1 MRRRS
6 KQQIWENPFED
17 EWLLVYQG
25 FQPEQEGLREALCT
39 LGNGNFATRGATPE
53 SEADDIHYPG
63 TYFAGCY
70 NRLET
75 DISGRVVENESIVN
89 APNWLTLR
97 YKIEDGNW
105 FDLRQA
111 TIHNYIQQLDL
122 RNGMLHRNVVFEDSS
137 GRITCVHERRFIS
150 MAEPELA
157 CIEMTFIAENWSGKL
172 QILSALEGRV
182 TNNGVARYRQLNNR
196 HLEPIEANK
205 IDDETIYLVV
215 ETTQSKIRIAEAAR
229 TRVFHGDEKI
239 RSVPLLNSE
248 SGYISQEFSIHLNH
262 MDPVTVEKTVSLAN
276 SRARAI
282 SSVSIEVQKKVSRAG
297 NFETL
302 LHKHRLR
309 WDHLWQRCSI
319 TISNNKDVSRIL
331 NLHIFHLLQ
340 TVSLNTIDIDAGV
353 PARGLHGEAYHG
365 HVFWDELFIFPFLNL
380 RIPDITRSL
389 LMYRHRRLAESKWA
403 AKQEGYQG
411 AMYPWQSG
419 SDGREE
425 TQTLHLN
432 PISKRWIP
440 DKSHRQRHINIAIV
454 YKVWMYYQVTGDIDF
469 LLYYG
474 AEMII
479 EIARFWA
486 SITKYNPTSDRYEI
500 HNVMG
505 PDEYHD
511 SYPDTEEP
519 GLRNNAYTN
528 IMAVWVLCRALEL
541 FDILPEDRSKN
552 IWDDLGL
559 TSEELELWERISRKM
574 RIVFHDEDIISQF
587 EGYDELLEFDWQGY
601 KQKYGNIQ
609 RLDRILEAEGDSTNR
624 YKVSKQADVL
634 MLFYLLSAEE
644 LQGIFERLGYPFK
657 PETIPNNIEYYINRT
672 SHGSTLSRIVHSW
685 VIARS
690 DRDLSWNLFKE
701 ALNSDVADIQGGTT
715 AEGIHLGAVAG
726 TVDLMQRCYTGLETR
741 GDILRFNP
749 QLPKDL
755 DRIELDLI
763 YRRNWLNV
771 RIDHKKLLIKSKHY
785 AVGPIKIALQS
796 QVIEMKPGDFIE
808 LQI

>member
-6 KQQIWENPFED
+6 QGQTWKDPFED
-17 EWLLVYQG
+17 EWLLAYQG
-25 FQPEQEGLREALCT
+25 FQPEQEGLRETLCT
-39 LGNGNFATRGATPE
+39 LGNGYFATRGATPE
-53 SEADDIHYPG
+53 SEADGIHYPG

-70 NRLET
+70 NRLKT
-75 DISGRVVENESIVN
+75 DISGRTVENESMVN

-97 YKIEDGNW
+97 YRIEDGDF
-105 FDLRQA
+105 FDLRHA
-111 TIHNYIQQLDL
+111 KIHNYTQELDL
-122 RNGMLHRNVVFEDSS
+122 RNGMLHRNILFEDGS
-137 GRITCVHERRFIS
+137 GRITCVHERRFVS

-157 CIEMTFIAENWSGKL
+157 GLEMTFIAENWSGKL
-172 QILSALEGRV
+172 QILSALDGRV
-182 TNNGVARYRQLNNR
+182 ANNGVARYRQLNNR
-196 HLEPIEANK
+196 HLEPITAKK
-205 IDDETIYLVV
+205 IDDETILLMV
-215 ETTQSKIRIAEAAR
+215 ETTQSHIRIAEAAR
-229 TRVFHGDEKI
+229 TRIFHGEEKMTY
-239 RSVPLLNSE
+239 VPLVNNE
-248 SGYISQEFSIHLNH
+248 SGYISQEFSIHLNQ
-262 MDPVTVEKTVSLAN
+262 MAPVTVEKIVSLVN
-276 SRARAI
+276 SRVRAI
-282 SSVSIEVQKKVSRAG
+282 SSVSIEAEKKVKFAG
-297 NFETL
+297 NYETL
-302 LHKHRLR
+302 LQKHRVR
-309 WDHLWQRCSI
+309 WEHLWQRCKI
-319 TISNNKDVSRIL
+319 TISNNKDIARIL

-365 HVFWDELFIFPFLNL
+365 HIFWDELFIFPFLNL

-389 LMYRHRRLAESKWA
+389 LMYRYRRLPEAKLA

-432 PISKRWIP
+432 PVSQRWLP

-469 LLYYG
+469 LLFYG

-486 SITKYNPTSDRYEI
+486 SIAQYNPSLDKYEI

-511 SYPDTEEP
+511 GYPDTEEP

-541 FDILPEDRSKN
+541 GDILPEDRRNN
-552 IWDDLGL
+552 IWDNLGL
-559 TSEELELWERISRKM
+559 TNEELALWESISRKM
-574 RIVFHDEDIISQF
+574 RVVFHEGSIISQF
-587 EGYDELLEFDWQGY
+587 EGYDELQEFDWQGY
-601 KQKYGNIQ
+601 QKKYGNIQ

-644 LQGIFERLGYPFK
+644 LRGLFERLGYSFG
-657 PETIPNNIEYYINRT
+657 PETMRSNIEYYINRT
-672 SHGSTLSRIVHSW
+672 SHGSTLSRVVHSW
-685 VIARS
+685 VLARAN
-690 DRDLSWNLFKE
+690 RDLSWDLFKE

-726 TVDLMQRCYTGLETR
+726 TVDLMQRCYTGVETR
-741 GDILRFNP
+741 GDILRFDP

-755 DRIELDLI
+755 NNIELNLI

-771 RIDHKKLLIKSKHY
+771 QIDHTRLLINSKRY
-785 AVGPIKIALQS
+785 AAVPIEIGLKD
-796 QVIEMKPGDFIE
+796 QVIELKPGDSVE
-808 LQI
+808 LKI

>member
-6 KQQIWENPFED
+6 QEQIWKDPFEN
-17 EWLLVYQG
+17 EWLLVFQG
-25 FQPEQEGLREALCT
+25 YQPEQEGLREALCT
-39 LGNGNFATRGATPE
+39 LGNGYCATRGATPE
-53 SEADDIHYPG
+53 SEADGIHYPG
-63 TYFAGCY
+63 TYFAGFY
-70 NRLET
+70 NRLRT
-75 DISGRVVENESIVN
+75 NISGRTVENESIVN
-89 APNWLTLR
+89 TPNWLPLR
-97 YKIEDGNW
+97 YKIEDGDW
-105 FDLRQA
+105 FNLRQA
-111 TIHNYIQQLDL
+111 KIHHYIQELDL
-122 RNGMLHRNVVFEDSS
+122 CNGMLHRNMLFEDSS
-137 GRITCVHERRFIS
+137 GRTTCVHERRFIS

-157 CIEMTFIAENWSGKL
+157 GLEMTFVAENWSGKL
-172 QILSALEGRV
+172 HILSALDSQV
-182 TNNGVARYRQLNNR
+182 ANNGVARYRQLNNH
-196 HLEPIEANK
+196 HLEPIEAKTIN
-205 IDDETIYLVV
+205 DETILLKV
-215 ETTQSKIRIAEAAR
+215 ETKQSHIRIAEAAR
-229 TRVFHGDEKI
+229 TRIFHGEAQI
-239 RSVPLLNSE
+239 PCVPLVNNE
-248 SGYISQEFSIHLNH
+248 SGYISQEFSIHLNQ
-262 MDPVTVEKTVSLAN
+262 MEPVTVEKIVSLVN
-276 SRARAI
+276 SRIRAI
-282 SSVSIEVQKKVSRAG
+282 SSVSIEAEKKVKRAG
-297 NFETL
+297 NYETL
-302 LHKHRLR
+302 LQKHRVR
-309 WDHLWQRCSI
+309 WEHLWQRCSI
-319 TISNNKDVSRIL
+319 TISNNKNIARIL

-365 HVFWDELFIFPFLNL
+365 HIFWDELFIFPFLNL

-389 LMYRHRRLAESKWA
+389 LMYRYRRLPEAKWA

-432 PISKRWIP
+432 PISKRWLP

-454 YKVWMYYQVTGDIDF
+454 YNIWMYYQVTGDIDF

-486 SITKYNPTSDRYEI
+486 SIAQYNPSLKKYEI

-511 SYPDTEEP
+511 GYPDTGEP

-528 IMAVWVLCRALEL
+528 IMAVWVLCRTLEL
-541 FDILPEDRSKN
+541 LDILPEDRCKN
-552 IWDDLGL
+552 IWDNLGL
-559 TSEELELWERISRKM
+559 TSEELALWESISRKM
-574 RIVFHDEDIISQF
+574 RIVFHDGGIISQF
-587 EGYDELLEFDWQGY
+587 EGYNELQEFDWRGY
-601 KQKYGNIQ
+601 QKKYGNIQ
-609 RLDRILEAEGDSTNR
+609 RLDRILEAEGDNTNR

-644 LQGIFERLGYPFK
+644 LRGLFERLGYSLE
-657 PETIPNNIEYYINRT
+657 PETIPKNIEYYINRT

-685 VIARS
+685 VLARS

-726 TVDLMQRCYTGLETR
+726 TVDLMQRCYTGVETR

-749 QLPKDL
+749 QLPRDL
-755 DRIELDLI
+755 DNIELNLT
-763 YRRNWLNV
+763 YRRNCLNV
-771 RIDHKKLLIKSKHY
+771 QIDHKRLLISTKRY
-785 AVGPIKIALQS
+785 TVGPINIGFND
-796 QVIEMKPGDFIE
+796 QVMELKPGDSVE

>member
-1 MRRRS
+1 LRRRS
-6 KQQIWENPFED
+6 QEQIRKDPFED

-39 LGNGNFATRGATPE
+39 LGNGYFATRGATPE
-53 SEADDIHYPG
+53 SKADDIHYPG

-70 NRLET
+70 NRLKT
-75 DISGRVVENESIVN
+75 DISDRTVENESMVN

-97 YKIEDGNW
+97 YKIEDGDW
-105 FDLRQA
+105 FDLRHA
-111 TIHNYIQQLDL
+111 KIHNYTQELDL
-122 RNGMLHRNVVFEDSS
+122 RNGMLHRNILFEDNS
-137 GRITCVHERRFIS
+137 GRITCVHERRFVS

-157 CIEMTFIAENWSGKL
+157 GLEMTFVAENWSGKL
-172 QILSALEGRV
+172 QILSALDGRV
-182 TNNGVARYRQLNNR
+182 ANNGVARYRQLNNQ
-196 HLEPIEANK
+196 HLEPIETKK
-205 IDDETIYLVV
+205 IDDETIFLQV
-215 ETTQSKIRIAEAAR
+215 ETTQSHIRIAEAAR
-229 TRVFHGDEKI
+229 TRIFHGEEKI
-239 RSVPLLNSE
+239 SYVPQVNNE
-248 SGYISQEFSIHLNH
+248 SGYISQEFSVHLNE
-262 MDPVTVEKTVSLAN
+262 MDPVTVEKIVSLVN
-276 SRARAI
+276 SRIRAL
-282 SSVSIEVQKKVSRAG
+282 SSVSVEADKKVRRAG
-297 NFETL
+297 NYETL
-302 LHKHRLR
+302 LHKHRVR
-309 WDHLWQRCSI
+309 WEHLWRRCSI
-319 TISNNKDVSRIL
+319 TISNNKDITRIL

-389 LMYRHRRLAESKWA
+389 LMYRYRRLPEAKWA

-425 TQTLHLN
+425 TQSLHLN
-432 PISKRWIP
+432 PISKRWLP

-469 LLYYG
+469 LIYYG

-486 SITKYNPTSDRYEI
+486 SIAQYNPSLDKYEI

-511 SYPDTEEP
+511 GYPDTEEP

-541 FDILPEDRSKN
+541 GDILPVDRRKN
-552 IWDDLGL
+552 ILDDLGL
-559 TSEELELWERISRKM
+559 TSEELARWESISRKM
-574 RIVFHDEDIISQF
+574 RIVFHDGDIISQF
-587 EGYDELLEFDWQGY
+587 EGYNELQEFDWQGY
-601 KQKYGNIQ
+601 QKKYGNIQ
-609 RLDRILEAEGDSTNR
+609 RLDRILEAEGDSTNK

-644 LQGIFERLGYPFK
+644 LRGLFERLGYPFE

-685 VIARS
+685 VLARS
-690 DRDLSWNLFKE
+690 NRDLSWNLFKE
-701 ALNSDVADIQGGTT
+701 ALKSDVADIQGGTT

-726 TVDLMQRCYTGLETR
+726 TVDLMQRCYTGVETR
-741 GDILRFNP
+741 GDILRFDP
-749 QLPKDL
+749 QLPRDL
-755 DRIELDLI
+755 DNIELNFI

-771 RIDHKKLLIKSKHY
+771 QIDHTRLLISSKRY
-785 AVGPIKIALQS
+785 AALPIKIGLND
-796 QVIEMKPGDFIE
+796 QVKELKPGDSIE

>member
-6 KQQIWENPFED
+6 QEQIRKDPFED

-25 FQPEQEGLREALCT
+25 FQAEQEGLREALCT
-39 LGNGNFATRGATPE
+39 LGNGYFATRGATPE
-53 SEADDIHYPG
+53 SKADDIHYPG

-70 NRLET
+70 NRLKT
-75 DISGRVVENESIVN
+75 DISDRTVENESMVN

-97 YKIEDGNW
+97 YKIEDGDW
-105 FDLRQA
+105 FDLRHA
-111 TIHNYIQQLDL
+111 KIHNYTQELDL
-122 RNGMLHRNVVFEDSS
+122 RNGMLHRNILFEDNS
-137 GRITCVHERRFIS
+137 GRITCVHERRFVS

-157 CIEMTFIAENWSGKL
+157 GLEMTFVAENWSGKL
-172 QILSALEGRV
+172 QILSALDGRV
-182 TNNGVARYRQLNNR
+182 ANNGVARYRQLNNQ
-196 HLEPIEANK
+196 HLEPIETKK
-205 IDDETIYLVV
+205 IDDETIFLQV
-215 ETTQSKIRIAEAAR
+215 ETTQSHIRIAEAAR
-229 TRVFHGDEKI
+229 TRIFHGEEKI
-239 RSVPLLNSE
+239 SYVPQVNNE
-248 SGYISQEFSIHLNH
+248 SGYISQEFSVHLNE
-262 MDPVTVEKTVSLAN
+262 MDPVTVEKIVSLVN
-276 SRARAI
+276 SRIRAL
-282 SSVSIEVQKKVSRAG
+282 SSVSVEADKKVRRAG
-297 NFETL
+297 NYETL
-302 LHKHRLR
+302 LHKHRVR
-309 WDHLWQRCSI
+309 WEHLWRRCSI
-319 TISNNKDVSRIL
+319 TISNNKDITRIL

-389 LMYRHRRLAESKWA
+389 LMYRYRRLPEAKWA

-425 TQTLHLN
+425 TQSLHLN
-432 PISKRWIP
+432 PISKRWLP

-469 LLYYG
+469 LIYYG

-486 SITKYNPTSDRYEI
+486 SIAQYNPSLDKYEI

-511 SYPDTEEP
+511 GYPDTEEP

-541 FDILPEDRSKN
+541 GDILPVDRRKN
-552 IWDDLGL
+552 ILDDLGL
-559 TSEELELWERISRKM
+559 TSEELARWESISRKM
-574 RIVFHDEDIISQF
+574 RIVFHDGDIISQF
-587 EGYDELLEFDWQGY
+587 EGYNELQEFDWQGY
-601 KQKYGNIQ
+601 QKKYGNIQ
-609 RLDRILEAEGDSTNR
+609 RLDRILEAEGDSTNK

-644 LQGIFERLGYPFK
+644 LRGLFERLGYPFE

-685 VIARS
+685 VLARS
-690 DRDLSWNLFKE
+690 NRDLSWNLFKE
-701 ALNSDVADIQGGTT
+701 ALKSDVADIQGGTT

-726 TVDLMQRCYTGLETR
+726 TVDLMQRCYTGVETR

-749 QLPKDL
+749 QLPRDL
-755 DRIELDLI
+755 DNIELNII
-763 YRRNWLNV
+763 YRRHWLNV
-771 RIDHKKLLIKSKHY
+771 QIDHKRLLINTKRY
-785 AVGPIKIALQS
+785 AAVPIKIGLND
-796 QVIEMKPGDFIE
+796 QVIEPKPGDSVE